1 MGSAAVARGCG
12 IMPGK
17 PGGLVGKPAGIPG
30 TLSGSGGCSHGSQ
43 STAASGCG
51 GLGLRRLRWSIWR
64 FRAAGAPAG
73 DGGE

>member
-1 MGSAAVARGCG
+1 MGSAAVARS
-12 IMPGK
+12 IMAGM

-30 TLSGSGGCSHGSQ
+30 TLSGNNGGNSHGSQ